1 MEVLMSLEQV
11 AAVFG
16 RSERWVKDTLIKPK
30 AIEYVKLGATYYFT
44 ERALRDCIARK
55 TTKTHVRQRW

>member
-1 MEVLMSLEQV
+1 MERMITLAQV
-11 AAVFG
+11 AGFFC

-30 AIEYVKLGATYYFT
+30 AIEYVKFGATYYFT